1 MKATVIDIKGNKV
14 KDIELDDEVFA
25 LKPNKSSIYEA
36 IKNELA
42 NKRQGTSSV
51 KTKAEVAGSGTKP
64 WKQKGTG
71 NARAGQRNSP
81 LWRKGGIVFGPQPR
95 DYYQKMPK
103 QKRKLALSMA
113 FANLAQENN
122 LVLVDLIKFE
132 EAKTKN
138 VATFLKN
145 LKVDGKKVIIALSK
159 KDDVVKTAAKNIKD
173 VVVEQIANLNAY
185 QVMWADKIVT
195 TPEAIDS
202 IKEKQA

>member
-1 MKATVIDIKGNKV
+1 MDTIVYNVEGKEKGRYELPAFFNTEV
-14 KDIELDDEVFA
+14 KTA
-25 LKPNKSSIYEA
+25 LLHEITTGY
-36 IKNELA
+36 LA
-42 NKRQGTSSV
+42 NLR
-51 KTKAEVAGSGTKP
+51 SGTHATKTRGEVSFSGAKP

-71 NARAGQRNSP
+71 NARAGQKNSP
-81 LWRKGGIVFGPQPR
+81 LWRKGGIIFGPQPR
-95 DYYQKMPK
+95 DYYQKMSK
-103 QKRKLALSMA
+103 QKRRLALSMA
-113 FANLAQENN
+113 FANLVKENN

-159 KDDVVKTAAKNIKD
+159 NDDVVKTAAKNIKN

-185 QVMWADKIVT
+185 QVLWADKIVT

>member
-1 MKATVIDIKGNKV
+1 MDTIVYSIDGKEKGRYELPEFFNTEV
-14 KDIELDDEVFA
+14 KTA
-25 LKPNKSSIYEA
+25 LLHEITTGY
-36 IKNELA
+36 LA
-42 NKRQGTSSV
+42 NLR
-51 KTKAEVAGSGTKP
+51 SGTHATKTRGEVSFSGAKP

-71 NARAGQRNSP
+71 NARAGQRKSP

-103 QKRKLALSMA
+103 QKRKLALNMA
-113 FANLAQENN
+113 FSNLVKEDN

-138 VATFLKN
+138 VASFLKN
-145 LKVDGKKVIIALSK
+145 VKVDGKKVIIALAK
-159 KDDVVKTAAKNIKD
+159 KDEVIKTAAKNIKN

>member
-1 MKATVIDIKGNKV
+1 MDTIVYSIDGKEKGRYELPEFFNTEV
-14 KDIELDDEVFA
+14 KTA
-25 LKPNKSSIYEA
+25 LLHEITTGY
-36 IKNELA
+36 LA
-42 NKRQGTSSV
+42 NLR
-51 KTKAEVAGSGTKP
+51 SGTHATKTRGEVSFSGAKP

-103 QKRKLALSMA
+103 QKRKLALNMA
-113 FANLAQENN
+113 FSNLVKEDN

-138 VATFLKN
+138 VASFLKN
-145 LKVDGKKVIIALSK
+145 VKVDGKKVIIALAK
-159 KDDVVKTAAKNIKD
+159 KDEVIKTAAKNIKN

-185 QVMWADKIVT
+185 QVMWADKIIT

>member
-1 MKATVIDIKGNKV
+1 MDTIVYTVEGKEKGRYELPEYFNTEV
-14 KDIELDDEVFA
+14 KTA
-25 LKPNKSSIYEA
+25 LLHEITTGY
-36 IKNELA
+36 LA
-42 NKRQGTSSV
+42 NLR
-51 KTKAEVAGSGTKP
+51 SGTHATKTRGEVSFSGAKP

-103 QKRKLALSMA
+103 QKRKLALNMA
-113 FANLAQENN
+113 FSNLVKEDN

-138 VATFLKN
+138 VASFLKN
-145 LKVDGKKVIIALSK
+145 VKVDGKKVIIALAK
-159 KDDVVKTAAKNIKD
+159 KDEVIKTAAKNIKN